1 MKTQF
6 DYTTIKTFEDACNK
20 LGITPETVLPD
31 FSIFP
36 EKHRKALIAI
46 AMLFIIT
53 EALNDGWE
61 PDFSNGNWDK
71 YYPCFDFDNDLAI
84 GGFFVL

>member
-1 MKTQF
+1 
-6 DYTTIKTFEDACNK
+6 
-20 LGITPETVLPD
+20 
-31 FSIFP
+31 
-36 EKHRKALIAI
+36 
-46 AMLFIIT
+46 MLFIIT

-84 GGFFVL
+84 GDFSYYDDGSARSVSRVGSRLCYKSRNIAKYAVSSS